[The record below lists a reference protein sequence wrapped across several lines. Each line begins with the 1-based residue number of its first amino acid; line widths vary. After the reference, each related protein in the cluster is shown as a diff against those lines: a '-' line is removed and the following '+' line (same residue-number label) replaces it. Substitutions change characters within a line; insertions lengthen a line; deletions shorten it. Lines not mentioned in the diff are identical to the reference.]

1 MPILCVKAT
10 IFVSLSMQGSAE
22 VFLMTL
28 KDSPRSLALKESL
41 LDDTPDLRYIPMLHY
56 WSSSSGIRCA
66 IYPIVGRW
74 HICRLACSV
83 SSFPPYCYHDF
94 GVILPR
100 SGGKAFCSTKRFL
113 WHKNTPCPAF
123 GPYAKRAA
131 QLLNFQFGGK
141 AMMTLQSACNKGCLN
156 FFPRFPA
163 VSLRGRE

>member
-94 GVILPR
+94 GVNRPLPGAR
-100 SGGKAFCSTKRFL
+100 RFVAQNGFCGTKTHLAGPQNRR
-113 WHKNTPCPAF
+113 CPYPEHLHSIHA
-123 GPYAKRAA
+123 
-131 QLLNFQFGGK
+131 
-141 AMMTLQSACNKGCLN
+141 S
-156 FFPRFPA
+156 
-163 VSLRGRE
+163 VREGIAR